1 MHQPPTPDLSVYQ
14 LALDTLGFSPSL
26 SLSPATLTSLVGATI
41 DVLIE
46 EKIAATI
53 WVKPFPGKD
62 WQLQLQRY
70 HQQAEFTAKI
80 YLCNCFGDELSD
92 FTQMLSHTDTANLK
106 ESPRILPVQLAA
118 GSQLKQEYF
127 FLVIS
132 EKLSGLIAAYLP
144 HRPDAAVAIARGQ
157 IAPVPVVCTFDH
169 RVIQQV
175 LESLIE
181 VVAVADS
188 TPEEILSNQKTLLPS
203 LEIPEEKALL
213 TQILLKQLQHTQD
226 IIEQRQSSDFLWKRV
241 RAVASLPDD
250 QQQQQQ
256 QQNNFLKRAAQELRT
271 PLTNMKTA
279 LSLLDSAQLHSAQ
292 RQRYMEVLHKECHR
306 QNALIS
312 GLLEL
317 IQLENN
323 SQLIAIVA
331 VQLADVVPAIVSTYQ
346 PIAQEKGIQLGYTVP
361 TSLPRVS
368 CSGTWLQQI
377 SINLLHNSLKFT
389 PRGGQVRVL
398 ATLQGKYV
406 QLAFNDTGLG
416 IAPDEI
422 PCIFESFY
430 RGRLRTDYEDT
441 SAGLGLTIVQ
451 QLLKCCGGSISVTSK
466 LGKGSSFN
474 VLLPIASD
482 TTVAN

>member
-26 SLSPATLTSLVGATI
+26 SLSPATLTSLVGATL

-46 EKIAATI
+46 AKIPATV
-53 WVKPFPGKD
+53 WVKPFPGKE

-70 HQQAEFTAKI
+70 YEQAQFAPKI
-80 YLCNCFGDELSD
+80 YLCSCFGDELVD
-92 FTQMLSHTDTANLK
+92 LTEMLSQTGAADLK
-106 ESPRILPVQLAA
+106 GCPQISPVQLAA

-132 EKLSGLIAAYLP
+132 EKLSGLIVAYLP
-144 HRPDAAVAIARGQ
+144 HRPDAAAATARGQ
-157 IAPVPVVCTFDH
+157 IAPVPAVCTFDQ
-169 RVIQQV
+169 RVIQRI
-175 LESLIE
+175 LEGLTE

-188 TPEEILSNQKTLLPS
+188 TPEEILSNQKSLLPL
-203 LEIPEEKALL
+203 LEISEEKALL
-213 TQILLKQLQHTQD
+213 TQILLKQLQHTED
-226 IIEQRQSSDFLWKRV
+226 IIEQRHTSDWLGNQIS
-241 RAVASLPDD
+241 ATASPPDD
-250 QQQQQQ
+250 EQQH
-256 QQNNFLKRAAQELRT
+256 NHNFLKRVTQELRT

-279 LSLLDSAQLHSAQ
+279 LSLLDSAQLQLAQ
-292 RQRYMEVLHKECHR
+292 RQRYMQVLHKECHR
-306 QNALIS
+306 QNALIG

-317 IQLENN
+317 VELENN
-323 SQLIAIVA
+323 SQPMTAVA
-331 VQLADVVPAIVSTYQ
+331 VQLADVVPAVVSTYQ

-361 TSLPRVS
+361 ASLPDVY
-368 CSGTWLQQI
+368 CSDTWLRQI

-389 PRGGQVRVL
+389 PKGGQVRVL

-406 QLAFNDTGLG
+406 QLAFNDTGIG

-422 PCIFESFY
+422 PHIFESFY
-430 RGRLRTDYEDT
+430 RGRLTADYEDT

-451 QLLKCCGGSISVTSK
+451 ELLKYCGGSISVTSK

-474 VLLPIASD
+474 VLLPITSGTAA
-482 TTVAN
+482 AN